1 MSCIRVFNMNFST
14 STSLGSHFLVVFE
27 VHVRH
32 LRSHS
37 GYTPFFPHLS
47 IAL

>member
-14 STSLGSHFLVVFE
+14 SNSLGSLVVFE